1 VAVERVSPNV
11 VPWLQLHTGKRGVF
25 PAMAAPTGI
34 PTLSPPA
41 TAGGG
46 FPTGPGAA
54 EQNVHGDD
62 QHIAFNTT
70 DSAPGPGEA
79 HVYRVSGTQAG
90 SLFGGYTIVLL
101 G

>member
-1 VAVERVSPNV
+1 
-11 VPWLQLHTGKRGVF
+11 
-25 PAMAAPTGI
+25 MATPTGI

-46 FPTGPGAA
+46 FSTGPGAA

-70 DSAPGPGEA
+70 DNAPGLPRELIL
-79 HVYRVSGTQAG
+79 R
-90 SLFGGYTIVLL
+90 SLQQCLL
-101 G
+101 